1 MSEYLRKIRQQAKMT
16 QEELAQMMNVSRQ
29 SVAKWESGDSVP
41 DVLKCSELA
50 KIFDISIE
58 DVVMMFMK
66 KEEVSENKHK
76 RKHVFG
82 KCVIEDNKIIIPDEA
97 MQVFGL
103 KNGSELVLLGDLQQ
117 GIAMIP
123 IEKINDFMKA
133 FDEAPTY
140 GGENTYEND
149 N

>member
-58 DVVMMFMK
+58 DVVLMFM
-66 KEEVSENKHK
+66 NKDEILDYKPK
-76 RKHVFG
+76 RKFIFG
-82 KCVIEDNKIIIPDEA
+82 KCVIDDNKIVIPDEA
-97 MQVFGL
+97 MEVFGL

-117 GIAMIP
+117 GLAMVP
-123 IEKINDFMKA
+123 LESINDFMKA
-133 FDEAPTY
+133 FNEAPTY
-140 GGENTYEND
+140 GGENNV
-149 N
+149 